1 MLDSLGIHTYPGGSN
16 GAADMSDFFTSTSG
30 GVAIDSPPNNSNQ
43 GTNVLVKAAASE
55 NGRTIDHLEVWDNTT
70 GHKLGDFPGTTVN
83 QTFTFTPGT
92 HQLVVQDVS
101 AGAVVYH
108 KEYATVI
115 VSAANGVT
123 ITEPANNSSQSSL
136 LFPLAAYAVSA
147 TPAIDH
153 LEVWDNTTGKKLE
166 DSPKGSTVNRWFT
179 VSSGTHNL
187 VVQSMASNGTV
198 IGTSNVTVTASP
210 TNGVYVNAPAN
221 NSTQTGTTV
230 HVNAYA
236 NELSGSN
243 TLIDHLEVWD
253 NTHGVKLANSPTGTG
268 VTSLY
273 MDQNVNLG
281 FGPGT
286 YQLGISDINASGFT
300 KVHTTFVT
308 ITVQ

>member
-1 MLDSLGIHTYPGGSN
+1 
-16 GAADMSDFFTSTSG
+16 
-30 GVAIDSPPNNSNQ
+30 
-43 GTNVLVKAAASE
+43 
-55 NGRTIDHLEVWDNTT
+55 
-70 GHKLGDFPGTTVN
+70 
-83 QTFTFTPGT
+83 
-92 HQLVVQDVS
+92 
-101 AGAVVYH
+101 
-108 KEYATVI
+108 
-115 VSAANGVT
+115 
-123 ITEPANNSSQSSL
+123 
-136 LFPLAAYAVSA
+136 
-147 TPAIDH
+147 
-153 LEVWDNTTGKKLE
+153 
-166 DSPKGSTVNRWFT
+166 VNRWFT
-179 VSSGTHNL
+179 VSNGTHNL
-187 VVQSMASNGTV
+187 VVQSMTSNATV
-198 IGTSNVTVTASP
+198 IGTSNVTITAS
-210 TNGVYVNAPAN
+210 TNGLYVNAPSN

-286 YQLGISDINASGFT
+286 YQLEISDINASGFT